1 MLAPAVG
8 TTALLLGRR
17 QLWAIVGVLMSKF
30 FARKSS
36 KFHNLP
42 GASRLVIESL
52 ESRQMLAVAAVGD
65 ELLVNGL
72 VDGIQSTDG
81 SAAAVG
87 MSDTNHVVVYT
98 GSGAQDADGVFARVF
113 DVQGAALG
121 AAFQVNNTREG
132 NQHSA
137 AVAVHADGTFVVVWA
152 GRGVGDKQGIF
163 FRRYSATGTALS
175 EETLVNT
182 TTGGKQVDPTIAM
195 AADGSFAIAWSG
207 VGTGDASGVFLR
219 RFDAAGAAAADEI
232 RINTTTASDQA
243 MPDIVFDDDG
253 NLIAVWA
260 SRNQDGSDW
269 GIYAQR
275 YNSAGVAQGTEFVVN
290 STTAN
295 SQMAPNVAIDPTGG
309 FLVAWQSWSQDGA
322 GWGVVARRF
331 TAAGATD
338 GAEFVLNN
346 TTAGHQKNVSVGF
359 TDDGK
364 LIAAWVTGTT
374 NGHGWEVQGRSYNAD
389 GVADG
394 LAFGI
399 NEDTKGANSGNQ
411 GSPHVALNANDA
423 MIVWSGNG
431 AVDRHGV
438 YAQRFETDA
447 TAPTQQAPVIADIA
461 DAQAIV
467 GTQIEITVTASDPN
481 SSDTLTFTLDAD
493 HSPANATITKTG
505 DNTAIIRW
513 TPASTD
519 QATAVNFRVVVT
531 DDGTP
536 PLSDSED
543 FLVNVGA
550 TSLTVDLNGADE
562 TGTGVT
568 AGFVLGGGAVVIAP
582 DLVISQPGTDVI
594 SGTTA
599 VLAETPD
606 GSAESLA
613 VDTTGT
619 PITASYSSS
628 TRTLT
633 LTGDA
638 TLEQYQQ
645 VLRTLRYDNTNTSA
659 SGSRTIEIQVL
670 GFAADSN
677 TATATVNIGN
687 LDLVA
692 FANALKAD
700 GAKLYG
706 AGWSADT
713 TAQKELF
720 EDGGQFLEFVE
731 VTNGDRTPN
740 AAATQNG
747 ITTYPTWI
755 FDDGTRLEGVQSLQA
770 LSEHTG
776 IAIPTSLSPFIA
788 PISNTTLLIGS
799 PLHVPLDGYD
809 PNGGPLTYTVT
820 TNNSGVTATVLS
832 GNRSARVKVAGFG
845 DMVFELFEDRAS
857 RATERMIELA
867 EDDFYKDIIFHRVI
881 DNFVIQGGDPTG
893 TGSGGSPLDNFD
905 DQFHPDLQ
913 HNRTGVLSMAKSS
926 DDTNDSQ
933 FFITEGAQRSL
944 DFNHTIFGIMTEG
957 EAVRDAIS
965 NMAVNSS
972 DRPTTDIV
980 MEGIDIFEDQEN
992 AVVMLKA
999 AEGTTGTV
1007 TVTVTAA
1014 DQNGNTFQRVF
1025 TVNVQADTSNGQP
1038 YLEDIDPVSVP
1049 RNTVASIQLTSVDVE
1064 GDPVEYTAQKVT
1076 AGDYTLTVNS
1086 TGLVQVTPEQD
1097 YVGTIDILVGV
1108 RDPNATNGNIDTQLI
1123 SVQFT

>member
-1 MLAPAVG
+1 
-8 TTALLLGRR
+8 
-17 QLWAIVGVLMSKF
+17 MSKF
-30 FARKSS
+30 FGRKPS
-36 KFHNLP
+36 KIRNLS
-42 GASRLVIESL
+42 GANRLAIEPL
-52 ESRQMLAVAAVGD
+52 EPRQMLAVAAVGD
-65 ELLVNGL
+65 EWLVNSL
-72 VDGIQSTDG
+72 VEGAQTTAG

-98 GSGAQDADGVFARVF
+98 GKGAQDADGVFARVF
-113 DVQGAALG
+113 DTAGEALG
-121 AAFQVNNTREG
+121 AAFQVNNTLEG
-132 NQHSA
+132 AQHSA
-137 AVAVHADGTFVVVWA
+137 AVAVHSDGTFVVVWA

-163 FRRYSATGTALS
+163 FRRYSATGTALG

-182 TTGGKQVDPTIAM
+182 TTGGKQKHPTIAM
-195 AADGSFAIAWSG
+195 ATDGSFAIAWSG

-219 RFDAAGAAAADEI
+219 RFSATGVAAADEV
-232 RINTTTASDQA
+232 RINTTTTNDQA
-243 MPDIVFDDDG
+243 MPDIAFDASG
-253 NLIAVWA
+253 NLVAAWA

-275 YNSAGVAQGTEFVVN
+275 YDASGVAQGTEFVVN

-295 SQMAPNVAIDPTGG
+295 SQMAPKVAIDPTGG
-309 FLVAWQSWSQDGA
+309 FLIAWQSWLQDGA

-338 GAEFVLNN
+338 GAEFVVNN
-346 TTAGHQKNVSVGF
+346 TTAGHQRNVSVGF

-364 LIAAWVTGTT
+364 LVAVWMTGTT

-394 LAFGI
+394 LAFAVNG
-399 NEDTKGANSGNQ
+399 DTKGANSANQ
-411 GSPHVALNANDA
+411 GSPHIALNDDAA

-431 AVDRHGV
+431 ASDRRGV
-438 YAQRFETDA
+438 YALRFETDA
-447 TAPTQQAPVIADIA
+447 TTPTQQAPTIAEIADS
-461 DAQAIV
+461 QATV
-467 GTQIEITVTASDPN
+467 GTQIEITVTATDPN
-481 SSDTLTFTLDAD
+481 SNDTLTFTLDAD
-493 HSPANATITKTG
+493 NSPDNATITKTG
-505 DNTAIIRW
+505 DKTAVIRW
-513 TPASTD
+513 TPTSAD
-519 QATAVNFRVVVT
+519 QATAVAFRVIVT

-543 FLVNVGA
+543 FVVNVGA
-550 TSLTVDLNGADE
+550 TALTLDLNGTDE
-562 TGTGVT
+562 NGTDTT
-568 AGFVLGGGAVVIAP
+568 AGFVAGGDAVVLAANLAI
-582 DLVISQPGTDVI
+582 LQPGTDII
-594 SGTTA
+594 SGATA

-606 GSAESLA
+606 GNAESLS
-613 VDTTGT
+613 VDTTNT
-619 PITASYSSS
+619 PITASYVPA
-628 TRTLT
+628 TGTLT

-645 VLRTLRYDNTNTSA
+645 VLRTLRYNNTNASA
-659 SGSRTIEIQVL
+659 SGSRIVEIQVL

-677 TATATVNIGN
+677 TATATVNIGD

-692 FANALKAD
+692 FANALKAA

-706 AGWSADT
+706 AGWSAET

-720 EDGGQFLEFVE
+720 EDGGQFLDFVE
-731 VTNGDRTPN
+731 VTNSDRTPN
-740 AAATQNG
+740 DTATQNS

-755 FDDGTRLEGVQSLQA
+755 FADGTRLEGVQTLQT
-770 LSEHTG
+770 LSDHTG
-776 IAIPTSLSPFIA
+776 IAIPVSASPFIA

-832 GNRSARVKVAGFG
+832 GNRSARINVAGFG

-881 DNFVIQGGDPTG
+881 NNFVIQGGDPTG
-893 TGSGGSPLDNFD
+893 TGGGGSPLDNFD

-933 FFITEGAQRSL
+933 FFITEGVQRGL

-972 DRPTTDIV
+972 DRPTTDVV

-1007 TVTVTAA
+1007 TVTVTAT

-1038 YLEDIDPVSVP
+1038 FLGDIDPVSVP
-1049 RNTVASIQLTSVDVE
+1049 RNTVAGIQLTSTDVE
-1064 GDPVEYTAQKVT
+1064 GDAVEYTVQKVT
-1076 AGDYTLTVNS
+1076 SGDYTVTVNS
-1086 TGLVQVTPEQD
+1086 AGLVQVTPEQD

-1108 RDPNATNGNIDTQLI
+1108 RDPNATNGDIDTQLV

>member
-1 MLAPAVG
+1 MSHF
-8 TTALLLGRR
+8 LGR
-17 QLWAIVGVLMSKF
+17 
-30 FARKSS
+30 KSA
-36 KFHNLP
+36 KVHPLP
-42 GASRLVIESL
+42 SANRLSIEPL
-52 ESRQMLAVAAVGD
+52 EPRQMMAVAAVGD

-72 VDGIQSTDG
+72 VSGIQTTRG

-98 GSGAQDADGVFARVF
+98 GSGAQDNDGVFARVF
-113 DVQGAALG
+113 DAAGAALG

-132 NQHSA
+132 EQNSA
-137 AVAVHADGTFVVVWA
+137 AVAVHSDGTFVVAWE
-152 GRGVGDKQGIF
+152 GRGVGDKHGIF
-163 FRRYSATGTALS
+163 FRRYSATGTALG

-182 TTGGKQVDPTIAM
+182 TTGGKQIAPTIAM
-195 AADGSFAIAWSG
+195 ASDGSFAIAWSG
-207 VGTGDASGVFLR
+207 VGTGDVSGVFLR
-219 RFDAAGAAAADEI
+219 RFSATGVAAANEV
-232 RINTTTASDQA
+232 RINTTTTSDQA
-243 MPDIVFDDDG
+243 MPDIAIDDDG
-253 NLIAVWA
+253 NLVAAWA
-260 SRNQDGSDW
+260 SRNQDASDW

-275 YNSAGVAQGTEFVVN
+275 YDSSGVAQGTEFVAN

-295 SQMAPNVAIDPTGG
+295 SQMAPDVAIDPTGG
-309 FLVAWQSWSQDGA
+309 FLIAWQSWSQDGA

-346 TTAGHQKNVSVGF
+346 TTAGHQKDVGVGF

-364 LIAAWVTGTT
+364 LVAVWTTGTT
-374 NGHGWEVQGRSYNAD
+374 NGYGWEVQGRSYNAA

-394 LAFGI
+394 VAFGV
-399 NEDTKGANSGNQ
+399 NDDTKGANSGNQ
-411 GSPHVALNANDA
+411 SSPYIALNDDDA

-431 AVDRHGV
+431 AGDCRGV
-438 YAQRFETDA
+438 YALRFETDA
-447 TAPTQQAPVIADIA
+447 TAPTQQAPVIAGIA
-461 DAQAIV
+461 DGQATV
-467 GTQIEITVTASDPN
+467 GTQIEITVTATDPN
-481 SSDTLTFTLDAD
+481 SNDTLTFTLDANN
-493 HSPANATITKTG
+493 SPANATITKT
-505 DNTAIIRW
+505 DNNTAVIRW
-513 TPASTD
+513 TPASAN
-519 QATAVNFRVVVT
+519 QATAVGFRVVVT

-536 PLSDSED
+536 ALSDSED
-543 FLVNVGA
+543 FVLNVGA
-550 TSLTVDLNGADE
+550 TSLTLDLNGTDE
-562 TGTGVT
+562 SGTAAT
-568 AGFVLGGGAVVIAP
+568 AGFVIGGGAVVLAP
-582 DLVISQPGTDVI
+582 DLDISQPGTD
-594 SGTTA
+594 SFAGATA
-599 VLAETPD
+599 VLAATPD
-606 GSAESLA
+606 DDDESLS

-619 PITASYSSS
+619 PITASYISL

-633 LTGDA
+633 LSGDA

-645 VLRTLRYDNTNTSA
+645 VLRTLRYNNTSA
-659 SGSRTIEIQVL
+659 SVSGSRTIDIQVSN
-670 GFAADSN
+670 FSADSN
-677 TATATVNIGN
+677 PATATVNIGN

-692 FANALKAD
+692 FAKALKAA

-720 EDGGQFLEFVE
+720 EDGGQFLDFVE
-731 VTNGDRTPN
+731 VTNGDRTLN
-740 AAATQNG
+740 SAGTANS

-755 FDDGTRLEGVQSLQA
+755 FDDGTRLEGVQTLEA
-770 LSEHTG
+770 LSDHTG
-776 IAIPTSLSPFIA
+776 IAIPVSSAPFIA

-820 TNNSGVTATVLS
+820 TNNAGVTATVLS
-832 GNRSARVKVAGFG
+832 GNRSARINVAGFG

-857 RATERMIELA
+857 RATSRMIELA

-881 DNFVIQGGDPTG
+881 NNFVIQGGDPTG
-893 TGSGGSPLDNFD
+893 TGSGGSTLGDFD
-905 DQFHPDLQ
+905 DQFNVDLQ

-1007 TVTVTAA
+1007 TVTVTAT
-1014 DQNGNTFQRVF
+1014 DQNGNTFQQTF

-1038 YLEDIDPVSVP
+1038 FLGDIDPVSVP
-1049 RNTVASIQLTSVDVE
+1049 RNTMANIQLTSTDVE
-1064 GDPVEYTAQKVT
+1064 GDAVVYTAQKVT
-1076 AGDYTLTVNS
+1076 AGDYTLTVSS
-1086 TGLVQVTPEQD
+1086 TGLVQVTPVQD
-1097 YVGTIDILVGV
+1097 YVGTLDILVGV
-1108 RDPNATNGNIDTQLI
+1108 KSPTATNGDIDTQMI